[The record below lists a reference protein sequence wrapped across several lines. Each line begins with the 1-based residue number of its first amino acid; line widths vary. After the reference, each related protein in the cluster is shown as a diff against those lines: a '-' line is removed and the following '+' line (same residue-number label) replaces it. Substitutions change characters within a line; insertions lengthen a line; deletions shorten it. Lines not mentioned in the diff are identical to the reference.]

1 MRLVAWTSPKNLA
14 FLPRVTVPLHC
25 KTPLRV
31 PLMMACWTMMG
42 AEKVRLALFAIS
54 RVCAVSDPLKI
65 WLFLM
70 RQVPEQ

>member
-1 MRLVAWTSPKNLA
+1 
-14 FLPRVTVPLHC
+14 
-25 KTPLRV
+25 
-31 PLMMACWTMMG
+31 MG